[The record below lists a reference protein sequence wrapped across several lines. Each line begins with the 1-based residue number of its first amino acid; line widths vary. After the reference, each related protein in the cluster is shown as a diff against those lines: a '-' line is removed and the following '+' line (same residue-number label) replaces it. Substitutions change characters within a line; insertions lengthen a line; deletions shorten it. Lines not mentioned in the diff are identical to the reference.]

1 MMFYRSEYSR
11 AFCFTGI
18 DCRQLLSDFVEY
30 SSEKFYGIRRMVVV
44 SQHFVASR
52 KILEA
57 CGCYIVYSNCRDV
70 RNLQW
75 AIREYRQNDCE
86 SPAAIVF

>member
-1 MMFYRSEYSR
+1 
-11 AFCFTGI
+11 
-18 DCRQLLSDFVEY
+18 
-30 SSEKFYGIRRMVVV
+30 MVVV